1 MATFAD
7 LYNSIG
13 GAEYGSNI
21 QPSAVPPMDFGGL
34 LFGGMD
40 GGLNDYLSEAQRQA
54 MQRQAMLSAAA
65 ALLKSSG
72 RSTTKTSLGQA
83 LGQGLEAGAAGYQ
96 QAQQS
101 AIAQLMTKQKLDE
114 YKLAQDQRRRLEQIF
129 GAQAPTAGMPM
140 TPEQALAAPVG
151 QVGPTAERAAMIG
164 QIPESV
170 AMSPEDIRYDQ
181 FMKASQLFASDPV
194 KSKAYIDMA
203 MAIKPK
209 TEVTGDVFTAKDGR
223 QYQRTKTGQF
233 VPVPTGI
240 EFAQETVGEPFKA
253 ADGKTYLRTKTGGF
267 VEAPQAIMAKPI
279 GTPQQV
285 MGTDGKPTLV
295 QMYDDGTYKPIT
307 GVSPLIPPEKVDT
320 GGGIRFVDPYAIK
333 PGTMFPKTLAPQV
346 VGSPEGGYYAI
357 GGGGGRG
364 GVPAAPTTAPAT
376 QAPTAFPTRGS
387 RAPAAAPV
395 APAAAVPQPLIPG
408 TGKAFANEKDLRTEF
423 SAQVKP
429 YTELA
434 QAFRKVE
441 AAALNP
447 SAAGDISLVYGY
459 MKILD
464 PGSTVMQG
472 EQATA
477 QNAGSVPDSVRAMYN
492 KALTGESLAPTIRQD
507 FYAQAR
513 NIIESQRELSS
524 DLINRYT
531 VVAKEY
537 KLNPNQIVYDP
548 FKRIKTPA
556 QVAAEAATNQN
567 RPQTN
572 STYTNQYGLT
582 PRNN

>member
-1 MATFAD
+1 MQILGAGLA
-7 LYNSIG
+7 G
-13 GAEYGSNI
+13 G
-21 QPSAVPPMDFGGL
+21 Q
-34 LFGGMD
+34 
-40 GGLNDYLSEAQRQA
+40 Q
-54 MQRQAMLSAAA
+54 
-65 ALLKSSG
+65 
-72 RSTTKTSLGQA
+72 
-83 LGQGLEAGAAGYQ
+83 GYQ
-96 QAQQS
+96 QAQEG
-101 AIAQLMTKQKLDE
+101 AIKQVLTKQKLDE

-151 QVGPTAERAAMIG
+151 RVGPTTERASMIG
-164 QIPESV
+164 QVSENA
-170 AMSPEDIRYDQ
+170 AMSPADIRYDQ
-181 FMKASQLFASDPV
+181 FMRAAQLFAADPT
-194 KSKAYIDMA
+194 KSKAYFDMA

-209 TEVTGDVFTAKDGR
+209 TEVTGDIFTTKDGR
-223 QYQRTKTGQF
+223 QLQRTKTGEF
-233 VPVPTGI
+233 LPIPAGM

-253 ADGKTYLRTKTGGF
+253 ADGNFYLRTRTGGF
-267 VEAPQAIMAKPI
+267 VPFEQGLAAKPV
-279 GTPQQV
+279 GQPQQV
-285 MGTDGKPTLV
+285 MGSNGKPALA
-295 QMYDDGTYKPIT
+295 QMYDDGTYKIVT
-307 GVSPLIPPEKVDT
+307 GVSPLIPPEKLDT
-320 GGGIRFVDPYAIK
+320 GGSIRFVDQYAIQ
-333 PGTMFPKTLAPQV
+333 PGTVFPKTLAPQV
-346 VGSPEGGYYAI
+346 VGSPEAGYFAI

-364 GVPAAPTTAPAT
+364 TMPAAPPAA
-376 QAPTAFPTRGS
+376 QAPQAFPTRGS
-387 RAPAAAPV
+387 RAPAPAPV
-395 APAAAVPQPLIPG
+395 APAAVGPQPLIPG

-464 PGSTVMQG
+464 PNSTVMQG

-531 VVAKEY
+531 GVAREY

-548 FKRIKTPA
+548 FQRIKTPA
-556 QVAAEAATNQN
+556 QVAADAAKSGNK
-567 RPQTN
+567 PKAN

-582 PRNN
+582 PRNE